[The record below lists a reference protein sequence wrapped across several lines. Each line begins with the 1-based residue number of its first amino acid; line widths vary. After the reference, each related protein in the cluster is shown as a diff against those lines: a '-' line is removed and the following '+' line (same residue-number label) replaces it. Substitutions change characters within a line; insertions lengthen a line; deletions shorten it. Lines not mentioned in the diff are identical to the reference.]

1 MRHRSSPS
9 VYQRLLLA
17 LLLLALAGT
26 VASLAQEGVG
36 KTGATRGRDA
46 GQVPLPVAR

>member
-36 KTGATRGRDA
+36 KTGRHGEGTQGRS
-46 GQVPLPVAR
+46 R